1 MARGRP
7 NWFLEG
13 SKGESHVPLE
23 EERHGH
29 EQSSCVEMLVAR
41 PRGKETA
48 ELGQRVAEEDV
59 REVRRW
65 GAGLP
70 DQLHL
75 G

>member
-1 MARGRP
+1 MARGKP

-13 SKGESHVPLE
+13 SKGASRVPLE
-23 EERHGH
+23 EEHRWQ

-48 ELGQRVAEEDV
+48 ELGQRVAEDV

-65 GAGLP
+65 GVGLP